1 MADHDDLDAAELASA
16 YLDGEATTDE
26 RARVENDP
34 ALLAEVERLR
44 RVRDAVADV
53 AAAPAAARE
62 SAITAALSAF
72 DELPRETTPP
82 EQNAPANVVPLD
94 RRRQTRLM
102 QGLTAVAAAALLV
115 VGGIV
120 IANRG
125 GDDDDELT
133 TARDPQ
139 PADTTAA
146 SASVAVGVTTTTV
159 AATTSAPAPAAA
171 PSTTA
176 ATGDSLGAA
185 ENVER
190 ADEPMLAA
198 PTEAAAAE
206 AAPEAAAATAAGSLR
221 VIRDATELGA
231 VAQSLE
237 REPPSVADAI
247 SDCEDES
254 VQADAVFED
263 AGGVV
268 TEIVVASTADGYAAV
283 SLADCTIVL
292 RAPT

>member
-53 AAAPAAARE
+53 AAAPTAARE

-72 DELPRETTPP
+72 DELPRETTPS
-82 EQNAPANVVPLD
+82 EQDAPANVVPLD
-94 RRRQTRLM
+94 RRRQTRLI

-125 GDDDDELT
+125 GDDDELT
-133 TARDPQ
+133 TARDQQ

>member
-53 AAAPAAARE
+53 SAAPTAARE

-72 DELPRETTPP
+72 DELPRETPS
-82 EQNAPANVVPLD
+82 EQDAPANVVPLD

-125 GDDDDELT
+125 GDDDELT

-206 AAPEAAAATAAGSLR
+206 AAPEAAAASAAGSLR

-231 VAQSLE
+231 VARSLE